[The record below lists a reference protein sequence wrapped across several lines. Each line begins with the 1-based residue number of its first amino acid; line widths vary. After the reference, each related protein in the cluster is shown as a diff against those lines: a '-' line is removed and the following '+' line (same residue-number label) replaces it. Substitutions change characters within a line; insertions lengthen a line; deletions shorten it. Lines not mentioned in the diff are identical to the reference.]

1 MSKYTQII
9 ALRTYPEY
17 QALENLIKEMI
28 MQFCD
33 QLIEKED
40 ELTRGKIKGLRELLN
55 VLNKADIYE
64 HSMAEE
70 NSQGESS
77 D

>member
-1 MSKYTQII
+1 MSKYKQII
-9 ALRTYPEY
+9 SLRTYPEY
-17 QALENLIKEMI
+17 QALESLIKEMI
-28 MQFCD
+28 MQLCD

-40 ELTRGKIKGLRELLN
+40 ELTRGKIKGLRELLD

-64 HSMAEE
+64 KSMAEE
-70 NSQGESS
+70 NSQSESS